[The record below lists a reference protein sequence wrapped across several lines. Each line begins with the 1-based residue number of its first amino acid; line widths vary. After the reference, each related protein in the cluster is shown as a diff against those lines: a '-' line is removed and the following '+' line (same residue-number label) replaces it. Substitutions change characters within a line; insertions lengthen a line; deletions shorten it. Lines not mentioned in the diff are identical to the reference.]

1 MVKRRS
7 AEKVEENKKGKNING
22 EVETAEKSKIT
33 ANAKIK
39 VKTEKM
45 KEMENRWF
53 KCRDLWGSVTQDVNN
68 KIYDNTDMETIVLDT
83 YNPDC
88 LILIS
93 IFGTFNLRINLYSL
107 YLSYFYQD

>member
-53 KCRDLWGSVTQDVNN
+53 KCRDLWGSVTQDV
-68 KIYDNTDMETIVLDT
+68 KTKYTITQTWELL
-83 YNPDC
+83 C
-88 LILIS
+88 WILI
-93 IFGTFNLRINLYSL
+93 ILIP
-107 YLSYFYQD
+107 